1 MRTARAG
8 LAVALALALAAA
20 PAADA
25 ALKRKKDRR
34 AGVTFRLNGTHLTM
48 KLSEQAN
55 PRTAKKLLGKRVAAA
70 CGTSLRRGR
79 VYDEV
84 FTWPEERASVAVD
97 LDRDISRR
105 VAYCLVENASS
116 GDDIAVVRFRN

>member
-1 MRTARAG
+1 MRAG
-8 LAVALALALAAA
+8 VAIVAALMLAFT

-34 AGVTFRLNGTHLTM
+34 AGVTFRLNGAHLTM

-70 CGTSLRRGR
+70 CGTRPTGGR
-79 VYDEV
+79 VYAEE
-84 FTWPEERASVAVD
+84 FTWPEERSSVAVD
-97 LDRDISRR
+97 LDRDISTR
-105 VAYCLVENASS
+105 VAFCLLENVSS
-116 GDDIAVVRFRN
+116 GRDIALVQFRR